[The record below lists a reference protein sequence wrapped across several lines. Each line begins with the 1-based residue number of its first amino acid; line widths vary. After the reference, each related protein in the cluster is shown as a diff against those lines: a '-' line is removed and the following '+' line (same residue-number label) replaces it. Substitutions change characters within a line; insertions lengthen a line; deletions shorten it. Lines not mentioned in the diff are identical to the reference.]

1 MNRHKR
7 QEGGLPS
14 NHSRPYLT
22 SPYPY
27 LELQQNHVAGRV
39 KRCFSILARIFLVKG
54 NHEFVWLIWE
64 TCLIN
69 IFLYWKA
76 VRRNSQEKTATKFTG
91 KRLFWRSATLLK
103 ERLRHRHFPVSFT
116 KILKTHFLKNTSGDC
131 LRIFKRN

>member
-69 IFLYWKA
+69 FFLYWKA

-91 KRLFWRSATLLK
+91 KRLFLEVCYLIKREATTEALSYKFDKNFENTFFKEHLRRLLA
-103 ERLRHRHFPVSFT
+103 HF
-116 KILKTHFLKNTSGDC
+116 
-131 LRIFKRN
+131 